1 MDFSELIKAADP
13 QVFVDSIKSWV
24 ANLSINSVIMFIMMI
39 FMIVGA
45 VDRIRGNKKGY
56 GEKLEEGFNAM
67 GALAIAMAGV
77 VAAAPVLALLLQP
90 IVGPVYRLLG
100 ADPSMFA
107 TTLLACDMGGY
118 PLAMQLAENSAV
130 GNYAGLILGTMMGP
144 TIVLSLIH
152 I

>member
-56 GEKLEEGFNAM
+56 GEKFEEGFNAM

-90 IVGPVYRLLG
+90 SSARSTVCLARTPPCLQRRFWRATWAATRLPCSWQKIRL
-100 ADPSMFA
+100 SA
-107 TTLLACDMGGY
+107 T
-118 PLAMQLAENSAV
+118 MQA
-130 GNYAGLILGTMMGP
+130 
-144 TIVLSLIH
+144 
-152 I
+152 

>member
-56 GEKLEEGFNAM
+56 GEKFEEGFNAC
-67 GALAIAMAGV
+67 
-77 VAAAPVLALLLQP
+77 LL
-90 IVGPVYRLLG
+90 YTS
-100 ADPSMFA
+100 PSPR
-107 TTLLACDMGGY
+107 D
-118 PLAMQLAENSAV
+118 S
-130 GNYAGLILGTMMGP
+130 
-144 TIVLSLIH
+144 
-152 I
+152 